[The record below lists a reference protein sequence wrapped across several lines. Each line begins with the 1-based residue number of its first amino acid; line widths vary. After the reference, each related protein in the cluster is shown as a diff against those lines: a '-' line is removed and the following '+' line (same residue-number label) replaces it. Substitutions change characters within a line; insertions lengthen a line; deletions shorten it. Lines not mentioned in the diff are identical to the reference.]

1 MTELARRLGL
11 GDAVVLGVGS
21 MIGAGVFVVWGPA
34 TAQAGGWLFAALALA
49 ALVAWCNAT
58 SSAQLAATYPA
69 AGGTYVY
76 GREELGPWW
85 GFLAGWS
92 FVIGKSASATVM
104 AMTAIAYLT
113 LAGPWQRP
121 AAALAVLALAAVNYR
136 GITKTA
142 GLTRLLLAAVAL
154 VLAAAVILTWPAA
167 PPAGL
172 FATPPPR
179 GVAGVLQAAGLLFFA
194 FAGYAR
200 IATLGEEVRD
210 PRRTIPRAI
219 QIALALVAVTYL
231 LVGWATLGTLGPD
244 AVAASPTPVLDAV
257 AARAPWLAPAV
268 RVGAGLAALGALLGL
283 VAGIGRTALAMAREG
298 DLPRPLAGV
307 HPRFGTPHV
316 AEVAVGGVVAALV
329 LVADLRDAIGFSSFG
344 VLLYYGVAN
353 LAAWRQNTGR
363 LTPRAVQALGLAL
376 CLLLAA
382 TLPTASVLVGL
393 GVLAVGLLG
402 RLAALR
408 LRRTPPAPRS

>member
-1 MTELARRLGL
+1 
-11 GDAVVLGVGS
+11 
-21 MIGAGVFVVWGPA
+21 
-34 TAQAGGWLFAALALA
+34 
-49 ALVAWCNAT
+49 
-58 SSAQLAATYPA
+58 
-69 AGGTYVY
+69 
-76 GREELGPWW
+76 
-85 GFLAGWS
+85 
-92 FVIGKSASATVM
+92 
-104 AMTAIAYLT
+104 
-113 LAGPWQRP
+113 
-121 AAALAVLALAAVNYR
+121 
-136 GITKTA
+136 
-142 GLTRLLLAAVAL
+142 
-154 VLAAAVILTWPAA
+154 
-167 PPAGL
+167 
-172 FATPPPR
+172 
-179 GVAGVLQAAGLLFFA
+179 
-194 FAGYAR
+194 
-200 IATLGEEVRD
+200 
-210 PRRTIPRAI
+210 
-219 QIALALVAVTYL
+219 
-231 LVGWATLGTLGPD
+231 
-244 AVAASPTPVLDAV
+244 
-257 AARAPWLAPAV
+257 
-268 RVGAGLAALGALLGL
+268 
-283 VAGIGRTALAMAREG
+283 MAREG